1 MSGSV
6 LRPGDRVRIRAL
18 REIGSARVL
27 NGLTGEVVEPH
38 PIAIGWYKIRLDDN
52 HITPH
57 TVWSIP
63 GDRLVRSDDPAQREA
78 TPWNSPPGTTVRH
91 FP

>member
-1 MSGSV
+1 
-6 LRPGDRVRIRAL
+6 L
-18 REIGSARVL
+18 L

-52 HITPH
+52 EITPH

-63 GDRLVRSDDPAQREA
+63 GDRLVRGGDQFQSEA
-78 TPWNSPPGTTVRH
+78 TPSSLPPGTTVEH